1 MGRPADT
8 LNVPEHPVMS
18 LTSLIINILSSG
30 EALALHPLL
39 LFQLTC
45 RFLVRQEKYQLAS
58 LGWVDF

>member
-1 MGRPADT
+1 MGGPADT

-30 EALALHPLL
+30 EVLALHPLL